1 VGADCTW
8 WCAWT
13 SNPVEG
19 MVDMSSVGSIPTRSR
34 QIIKNNYQI
43 PTGIIA
49 LSENKLMILFF
60 RPDSSSL
67 SFDKT
72 YIPIVL
78 FQ

>member
-1 VGADCTW
+1 
-8 WCAWT
+8 
-13 SNPVEG
+13 
-19 MVDMSSVGSIPTRSR
+19 
-34 QIIKNNYQI
+34 
-43 PTGIIA
+43 